1 MKISAKAKDA
11 YKLTT
16 NGRVTIPAELRK
28 KYNLNPGTR
37 VNFVADEDGILIIP
51 VTHETIRTNVGS
63 LGIKG
68 KSLVKALMEEKK
80 IEREL

>member
-1 MKISAKAKDA
+1 MIKTI
-11 YKLTT
+11 T

-37 VNFVADEDGILIIP
+37 VNLVADKEGIKIIP
-51 VTHETIRTNVGS
+51 VTNKTIRSNIGF

-68 KSLVKALMEEKK
+68 KSLLKALMEEKK
-80 IEREL
+80 IEREH